1 MEGVKFEDIKDW
13 IQDLQGME
21 DIVEACSHSTQDD
34 PNMSQLQIQWKLDHE
49 VQQAFKHLKPAM
61 TNCIKALGN
70 VVDFK
75 QNHEVTQTPAPVPVV
90 EEPKEPMQEDQLKD
104 ND

>member
-1 MEGVKFEDIKDW
+1 MEGVKFEDIMDW
-13 IQDLQGME
+13 IQFLQGME
-21 DIVEACSHSTQDD
+21 DIAKAFSHSIQDN

-49 VQQAFKHLKPAM
+49 VQQAFKRLKPAL

-75 QNHEVTQTPAPVPVV
+75 QKNEVT
-90 EEPKEPMQEDQLKD
+90 
-104 ND
+104 